1 MKRILITA
9 LIPLSFM
16 ATTVLAGEAKVTFK
30 DVEKYTDFS
39 PATGIE
45 SRFQE
50 KTKEDFTEKFNEL
63 AGLLPK
69 GQTFDVTVTDVDLT
83 GRVEPTFGQ
92 SATSYIRVVRPID
105 FPRMNLTYKLI
116 DDQGEVIKEDSVV
129 VKDMGFDMSSMASI
143 KRQRNINYY
152 EHKMLEDWFRETFSE
167 QIKANQPGGAA

>member
-30 DVEKYTDFS
+30 NVEKYTDFS